1 MKNSEIRKL
10 SVEELEKQLSVE
22 KETLDRLKFAHAIS
36 PIENPLRIR
45 QSRNIIARIN
55 TILAEKKA

>member
-1 MKNSEIRKL
+1 MKNSEIRNL
-10 SVEELEKQLSVE
+10 STEDLVKQISIE

-45 QSRNIIARIN
+45 QSRRLIATMN
-55 TILAEKKA
+55 TILTEKKA

>member
-1 MKNSEIRKL
+1 MKNSEIRSL
-10 SVEELEKQLSVE
+10 STEDLVKQISVE

-45 QSRNIIARIN
+45 VLRRLIATMN
-55 TILAEKKA
+55 TILTEKSK

>member
-10 SVEELEKQLSVE
+10 SAEELAKQIFVE

-45 QSRNIIARIN
+45 QSRRLIATMN
-55 TILAEKKA
+55 TILTEKKA

>member
-1 MKNSEIRKL
+1 MKNSEIRTL
-10 SVEELEKQLSVE
+10 STEDLVKQILIE

-45 QSRNIIARIN
+45 QSRRLIATMN
-55 TILAEKKA
+55 TILTEKKA

>member
-10 SVEELEKQLSVE
+10 NTEELVKQLSVE

-45 QSRNIIARIN
+45 QSRNLIARMN
-55 TILAEKKA
+55 TILTEKA